1 MTLTN
6 KDNMP
11 FFQFLFWT
19 PVISRR
25 GSFYVIL
32 SSVNNYTYLCTPMKQ
47 RTYIAIDLKSFYA
60 SVECVER
67 GLDPLT
73 TNLVVADK
81 SRTDKTICLAVSPSL
96 KSYGI
101 PGRPRLFEVIQ
112 KVAEVNRERWK
123 NIGYR
128 AFSGKSYYDQ
138 ELKANPELEL
148 DYVVAPPRMAYYI
161 EYSTK
166 VYEVYLK
173 YIAPE
178 DIYPYSIDEV
188 FIDATDYLESYK
200 LTAHELAL
208 KMVRD
213 VLKETGITATAGIGT
228 NMYLCKVAMDI
239 VAKHIPAD
247 KDGVRIAELDEMGYR
262 QQLWNHKP
270 LTSFWRIG
278 KGIAQKLEQH
288 GLDTMGKVARCS
300 IENEEL
306 LYSLFG
312 VNAELLIDH
321 AWGWEPVGMKEV
333 KAYKPETNSISSGQ
347 VLSEGYDYKKAKVVV
362 LEMADDVALN
372 LVKHHFVA
380 DQIILTINYDAEN
393 LTNPALRSKYFG
405 EITTDYYGRQVPKH
419 AHGTANLDTPTSSGK
434 VIAQAV
440 KDLYAKIV
448 NPNLLVRRIN
458 LTVNHV
464 ISEEEAA
471 SLTRPS
477 EQLDLF
483 TDYEVKARDEEKK
496 ADDKAKERKVQEAL
510 LGIKE
515 KYGKNAILKGLNFEE
530 GATAKERNQ
539 QIGGHK
545 A

>member
-1 MTLTN
+1 
-6 KDNMP
+6 
-11 FFQFLFWT
+11 
-19 PVISRR
+19 
-25 GSFYVIL
+25 
-32 SSVNNYTYLCTPMKQ
+32 MKQ
-47 RTYIAIDLKSFYA
+47 RTHIAIDLKSFYA

-73 TNLVVADK
+73 TNLVVADN
-81 SRTDKTICLAVSPSL
+81 SRTEKTICLAVSPSL
-96 KSYGI
+96 KSYGVG
-101 PGRPRLFEVIQ
+101 GRPRLFEVIQ
-112 KVAEVNRERWK
+112 SVDNVNRERK
-123 NIGYR
+123 KRIRYQ
-128 AFSGKSYYDQ
+128 AFTGKSHLDP
-138 ELKANPELEL
+138 ELKANPYLEL
-148 DYVVAPPRMAYYI
+148 DYIVAPPRMAYYI
-161 EYSTK
+161 EYSTR

-178 DIYPYSIDEV
+178 DIYAYSIDEV
-188 FIDATDYLESYK
+188 FIDATDYLDTYK
-200 LTAHELAL
+200 MTAHDLAM
-208 KMVRD
+208 KMIRD

-247 KDGVRIAELDEMGYR
+247 ENGVRIAELDEMSYR
-262 QQLWNHKP
+262 KKLWNFKP
-270 LTSFWRIG
+270 LTSFWRVG

-306 LYSLFG
+306 LYNLFG

-333 KAYKPETNSISSGQ
+333 KAYKPETNSLSNGQ
-347 VLSEGYDYKKAKVVV
+347 VLSAGYEYKKALVVV
-362 LEMADDVALN
+362 QEMADDISLN
-372 LVKHHFVA
+372 LVKHNLVA
-380 DQIILTINYDAEN
+380 DQIVLTINYDTEN
-393 LTNPALRSKYFG
+393 LTNPALKAKYHG
-405 EITTDYYGRQVPKH
+405 EITTDYYGRPVPKP
-419 AHGTANLDTPTSSGK
+419 AHGTANLDNHTSSGK
-434 VIAQAV
+434 VIIQAV

-448 NPNLLVRRIN
+448 NKNLLIRRIN

-464 ISEEEAA
+464 ISEEAA
-471 SLTRPS
+471 MSLNKP

-483 TDYEVKARDEEKK
+483 TDYESKDDK
-496 ADDKAKERKVQEAL
+496 ADDLAKERKMQEAL
-510 LGIKE
+510 LGIKA